1 MQLSMQLLHETSCG
15 RRIYGGVYYLD
26 IAQHVDGG
34 RVRSHGCKRDHINS
48 VCSERLGIDLRDC
61 SALQFL

>member
-1 MQLSMQLLHETSCG
+1 MQLSMHLLHETSCR

-26 IAQHVDGG
+26 IAQLVDGG

-48 VCSERLGIDLRDC
+48 VCGERLRMDLQDC